1 MQTRSRPLNRLR
13 SAGSNGS
20 GPCQSRGRQVP
31 LEEQGPRA
39 VAEAGAPL
47 FLPRTRWAPTASL
60 LLIPNWELP
69 ERDRQVKRRWQAL
82 IAEARSL
89 GHLQVEHVS

>member
-31 LEEQGPRA
+31 LEGHGPRA

-47 FLPRTRWAPTASL
+47 FLPRTRWAATATL

-69 ERDRQVKRRWQAL
+69 ERDRQVKRRWWAL
-82 IAEARSL
+82 IAEARGL
-89 GHLQVEHVS
+89 ALQVEHVS